1 MTYLEL
7 LRTLHDN
14 GATTTASL
22 LAALNDNALLA
33 ALGVADSAL
42 VDALKHDITA
52 SNVRMA
58 LLVGD
63 SQYRTEHFATEQACR
78 AYCEDENASI
88 IKNDYQ
94 GNKNKWLNDAHALEW
109 LPVSVAEWLDYMPF
123 NNHPLHGYICQQCGK
138 PSPVGVGFVT
148 GGTAAFRASHG
159 ITQCECGYSAHA
171 SAVEPEQYRFEHG
184 HLYEYSPEQN
194 AYIHCF
200 VAHGCN
206 TMADAVSAYTAALGG
221 AQ

>member
-1 MTYLEL
+1 MDITEL
-7 LRTLHDN
+7 LFTLASN
-14 GATTTASL
+14 GITTERAL
-22 LAALNDNALLA
+22 LAALNDNDHMA
-33 ALGVADSAL
+33 ALGAG
-42 VDALKHDITA
+42 DASKTLHDATA
-52 SNVRMA
+52 SGECLLA

-63 SQYRTEHFATEQACR
+63 GRYTTEHFATEQACR
-78 AYCEDENASI
+78 AHCEAENALI
-88 IKNDYQ
+88 IERDYQ
-94 GNKNKWLNDAHALEW
+94 GNKEKWLNDGHALEW
-109 LPVSVAEWLDYMPF
+109 LPVTVTDWLDYMPF
-123 NNHPLHGYICQQCGK
+123 NNHPLHGYICKQCGK